1 MSNLTFKTSDTLASG
16 DYELRVAAIT
26 EAGTGVYGFYN
37 PQTVFVYNFESNRMI
52 HSTDSSITNT
62 YPYWP
67 SGYQITEDIQSANE
81 GDVCLLKGESWQG
94 NEGRG
99 LIHRSPQVKS
109 GQRRLFLSL
118 DFMND

>member
-1 MSNLTFKTSDTLASG
+1 MPTCHNLSGEATQWLKNSSCDRTKLGKGNQGHSDETSGL
-16 DYELRVAAIT
+16 
-26 EAGTGVYGFYN
+26 
-37 PQTVFVYNFESNRMI
+37 
-52 HSTDSSITNT
+52 
-62 YPYWP
+62 
-67 SGYQITEDIQSANE
+67 YQITEDIQSENE

-118 DFMND
+118 DFIND